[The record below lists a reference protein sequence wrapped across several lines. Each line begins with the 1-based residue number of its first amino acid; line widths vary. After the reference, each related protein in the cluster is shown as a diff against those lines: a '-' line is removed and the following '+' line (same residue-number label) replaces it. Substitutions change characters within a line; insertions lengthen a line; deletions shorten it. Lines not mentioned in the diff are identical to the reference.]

1 MTRQRHLGG
10 AFGLGFGFLV
20 CAAGLCCAAGARA
33 DDNPYSASSDAE
45 LTHFAAD
52 WESLSE
58 EQRRA
63 LLTEMRTRMEA
74 KKDSG
79 APVIEIRAQRRY
91 GRLVRQPD
99 GSVVRVETTEQIVRY
114 GVAEPSEAADHAF
127 GVGFEHRATEQVSGA
142 GPTATEHAADSRALP
157 PLPSTP
163 SPKPVL
169 VDQSAD

>member
-1 MTRQRHLGG
+1 MTRQRHVGG
-10 AFGLGFGFLV
+10 AFGLGFGFL
-20 CAAGLCCAAGARA
+20 LCAAGALA
-33 DDNPYSASSDAE
+33 DDNPYSTSSDAE

-58 EQRRA
+58 DQRRA

-74 KKDSG
+74 KTDSG

-114 GVAEPSEAADHAF
+114 GVAEPSEAADRAF
-127 GVGFEHRATEQVSGA
+127 GVGFEHRATENVGGA
-142 GPTATEHAADSRALP
+142 VAPTPTTQASDAGSAPLPLP
-157 PLPSTP
+157 PVGP

-169 VDQSAD
+169 VDQSTN